1 MRAAKTPTGSLVILA
16 CGSIVEGEP
25 HDTEEYRLTAQSLGY
40 GNDILAMCQDHDP
53 LHVALC
59 RWLGLEI
66 SFAMSIAA
74 GDVAGNAVKELA
86 VLEEA
91 AVIAVQRFAKRSGAK
106 IPT

>member
-1 MRAAKTPTGSLVILA
+1 LRAAKTPTGSLVVLA

-40 GNDILAMCQDHDP
+40 GSDILAMCQDHDP